1 MRKITVLAVSGA
13 FVLAAS
19 TSAFADSKS
28 AAEFLLKT
36 CLPAMDDLSK
46 VEVMA
51 QEGNWTPKPLPS
63 FLAANSFRTSAS
75 MCEVIKSEEKFS
87 VQVWTN
93 HFGQQNY
100 NICFVSFLSNGVD
113 RSENVDRE
121 ELLTLLPPLCS

>member
-13 FVLAAS
+13 FVVAAS

-75 MCEVIKSEEKFS
+75 MCEVIKIEEKFS